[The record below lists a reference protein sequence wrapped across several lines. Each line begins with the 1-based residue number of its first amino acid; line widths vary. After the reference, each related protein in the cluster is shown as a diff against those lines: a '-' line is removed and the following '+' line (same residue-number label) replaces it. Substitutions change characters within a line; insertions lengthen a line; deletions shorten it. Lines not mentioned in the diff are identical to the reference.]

1 MMGAAVESDLAPC
14 LRFAR
19 QWWATT
25 TTMTMMMT
33 RTRAT
38 VTATGCE
45 CCCPRGGCEEGW
57 WSASPGRH
65 APKSLLKA
73 ELRTANGNGEGAAL
87 FHAPSF
93 VALRAVDSGSGSGSD
108 DWDLAHVRAV
118 PAVPTKVVPECVSG
132 RDLRP
137 SRC

>member
-1 MMGAAVESDLAPC
+1 M
-14 LRFAR
+14 
-19 QWWATT
+19 
-25 TTMTMMMT
+25 TMTMMMMT

-38 VTATGCE
+38 ATATGCE

-93 VALRAVDSGSGSGSD
+93 VALRAVDSGSGSD